1 MTAKS
6 FEGDH
11 STNPQLQISIEPQPE
26 QSRAEPELNSEVV
39 EQSGSYESMVPATAR
54 PAVEAYLEQQDSDFD
69 LVDAQGQT
77 TNGLGTRARAGIETS
92 EDVDRKAG
100 EIGRKI
106 VASQKSTSRPKSRP
120 YYGRKGGSP
129 PAHVLDDVR
138 RAQGIKD

>member
-6 FEGDH
+6 FEGDYKPD
-11 STNPQLQISIEPQPE
+11 PQMQIQTETQPE
-26 QSRAEPELNSEVV
+26 QSAPKQELDSEVV
-39 EQSGSYESMVPATAR
+39 ERTESYGPMVPANVR
-54 PAVEAYLEQQDSDFD
+54 PAVEAYLEQQNSDFD
-69 LVDAQGQT
+69 RVDAQGQT
-77 TNGLGTRARAGIETS
+77 TNGLGTRDRAGIETG

-106 VASQKSTSRPKSRP
+106 VASQKSTVQPKPRP

-129 PAHVLDDVR
+129 PPHVLDEVR